1 MKLSDTLTGE
11 KTEFTPQDDVVRI
24 YVCGVT
30 PYSDSHLGH
39 AMSYIIFDVL
49 RRYLEYRG
57 YTVRHVQN
65 FTDIDDR
72 IIARAHEQGTAP
84 IALAERFIQRYVEDM
99 AALGVRPPH
108 VYPRATEEVSEM
120 LTIISALI
128 EKGFAYP
135 TPGGDVYYRVRRLPR
150 YGELSHR
157 DVDDLLSGARVEPGA
172 EKEDPLDFALWKA
185 AKPGEPSWDSLWG
198 RGRPGWHIECTAMS
212 LKYLGDPI
220 DIHGGGHDLIFPHHE
235 NEIAQSEAFTGRHPF
250 VRYWLHNGWLQM
262 GGEKMSKSLGN
273 IVSIRAGVARYGSD
287 GLRAFVLGSHY
298 RNPLTFSEA
307 ILEGAS
313 RGIERL
319 AVAANVSGPAE
330 AADNVDAP
338 AFRARFLEAMDDD
351 LNTPQALAALHDLS
365 REINRGQTEGR
376 GIGEAQSTLRE
387 LADVLGLRL
396 APVGAAD
403 GTIEAA
409 PFIELLL
416 HLRTELRAAKLFQQA
431 DHLRDRLAEL
441 GITVEDRADGA
452 TWKRERG

>member
-72 IIARAHEQGTAP
+72 IIARAHEQGIAP

-108 VYPRATEEVSEM
+108 VYPRATEEVPEM

-157 DVDDLLSGARVEPGA
+157 DVDDLISGARVEPSA

-185 AKPGEPSWDSLWG
+185 AKPGEPSWDSPWG
-198 RGRPGWHIECTAMS
+198 PGRPGWHIECTAMS

-220 DIHGGGHDLIFPHHE
+220 DIHGGGHDPHL
-235 NEIAQSEAFTGRHPF
+235 P
-250 VRYWLHNGWLQM
+250 
-262 GGEKMSKSLGN
+262 
-273 IVSIRAGVARYGSD
+273 
-287 GLRAFVLGSHY
+287 
-298 RNPLTFSEA
+298 P
-307 ILEGAS
+307 
-313 RGIERL
+313 
-319 AVAANVSGPAE
+319 P
-330 AADNVDAP
+330 
-338 AFRARFLEAMDDD
+338 
-351 LNTPQALAALHDLS
+351 
-365 REINRGQTEGR
+365 
-376 GIGEAQSTLRE
+376 
-387 LADVLGLRL
+387 
-396 APVGAAD
+396 
-403 GTIEAA
+403 
-409 PFIELLL
+409 
-416 HLRTELRAAKLFQQA
+416 
-431 DHLRDRLAEL
+431 
-441 GITVEDRADGA
+441 
-452 TWKRERG
+452 